1 MVTTFSSK
9 IRADRP
15 YDFASDKLY
24 KQFESDRNRI
34 ITSAAIRRLQQKTQV
49 FPLER
54 NAAVRSRLTHSL
66 EVQQAGRYICQLI
79 CELLSKPN
87 SAHPPLGD
95 YERMLES
102 IVEMACLMHDI
113 GNPPFGHFGEA
124 ALSDWLTQ
132 HIGDIYKKLSGKAM
146 RPDVLRDLTHFEG
159 NAQGVRLVHTL
170 LNLNLTYSQASGI
183 MKYTR
188 CGSEAAPA
196 KDDPLS
202 YLKKKVGFYL
212 SEQHYIDKLRH
223 ALDIAPGCRSPFSY
237 IMEAAD
243 DISYGMA
250 DLEDAVE
257 KNILSYQQL
266 KTALQDTYQAL
277 SANLPASEQTLMSEI
292 INKATEIT
300 QKITG
305 NHSQFFVFLRV
316 QVNQKLPKH
325 AARQF
330 VDNLDAVM
338 RGQYN
343 QALIEDGSA
352 SHLLIKTFKQVAREL
367 AFAHPE
373 VEGRELQGYRVISG
387 LLSIYEPLLALEK
400 NQFAKLMGIEL
411 PASTYVCKIPI
422 YSARLFKKL
431 PAKHKQA
438 YRTAL
443 NSDTMNA
450 LIPDPQEQEFYLRT
464 RLFIDYISGMTDQF
478 AFDEYRAFHVIDE
491 I

>member
-1 MVTTFSSK
+1 MVTTFSCK

-15 YDFASDKLY
+15 YEFPSNKLY

-79 CELLSKPN
+79 CELLNEPETE
-87 SAHPPLGD
+87 HPPLGD

-124 ALSDWLTQ
+124 ALSDWLAQ
-132 HIGDIYKKLSGKAM
+132 HIGDIYKKLSAKAM

-188 CGSEAAPA
+188 CGSEAPPA
-196 KDDPLS
+196 NDDPLS

-212 SEQHYIDKLRH
+212 SEQHYIAKLRC

-250 DLEDAVE
+250 DLEDAIE
-257 KNILSYQQL
+257 KNILSYPQL
-266 KTALQDTYQAL
+266 KTALQDTYQTL
-277 SANLPASEQTLMSEI
+277 SAHLPASEQTLMADI
-292 INKATEIT
+292 IKKATEKA
-300 QKITG
+300 QKMAG
-305 NHSQFFVFLRV
+305 NQSQFFVFLRV
-316 QVNQKLPKH
+316 QVNQRLPHH

-338 RGQYN
+338 CGQFN

-352 SHLLIKTFKQVAREL
+352 CHLLIKTFKRVARER

-387 LLSIYEPLLALEK
+387 LLSIYEPLLQLGK
-400 NQFAKLMGIEL
+400 NQFAKLMDIDI
-411 PASTYVCKIPI
+411 PVNTDVPKIPI

-431 PAKHKQA
+431 PEKHKQA

-443 NSDTMNA
+443 YSDTMNA
-450 LIPDPQEQEFYLRT
+450 VIPDPQEQEFYLRT
-464 RLFIDYISGMTDQF
+464 RLIIDFISGMTDQF
-478 AFDEYRAFHVIDE
+478 AFDEYRAFQVIAE
-491 I
+491 V

>member
-1 MVTTFSSK
+1 MMATLSSK
-9 IRADRP
+9 IQADRP
-15 YDFASDKLY
+15 HAFSSPLF

-34 ITSAAIRRLQQKTQV
+34 ITSAAVRRLQQKTQV

-79 CELLSKPN
+79 CELLEPQSN
-87 SAHPPLGD
+87 HQSLSSE
-95 YERMLES
+95 YQRMLES

-124 ALSDWLTQ
+124 AISDWLDG
-132 HIGDIYKKLSGKAM
+132 HIDELFKQLSGRAM
-146 RPDVLRDLTHFEG
+146 HPDILRDLTHFEG
-159 NAQGVRLVHTL
+159 NAQGIRLVHTL
-170 LNLNLTYSQASGI
+170 LNLNLTFSQVSGI

-188 CGSEAAPA
+188 CGTEAPPQQQQ
-196 KDDPLS
+196 PLG

-212 SEQHYIDKLRH
+212 SEQGYIDRLTET
-223 ALDIAPGCRSPFSY
+223 LSIAPGCRAPFSY

-257 KNILSYQQL
+257 KNILSYSQL
-266 KTALQDTYQAL
+266 QTALLNTYAAL
-277 SANLPASEQTLMSEI
+277 SAHLPESDRGLMADMIRVATRRSE
-292 INKATEIT
+292 
-300 QKITG
+300 KIAG
-305 NHSQFFVFLRV
+305 NQSQFFVFLRV
-316 QVNQKLPKH
+316 EVNQKLPKH
-325 AARQF
+325 AAEQF
-330 VDNLDAVM
+330 VNNLDAVTA
-338 RGQYN
+338 GHFN

-352 SHLLIKTFKQVAREL
+352 CHLLIKTFKQVAKKW
-367 AFAHPE
+367 AFSHPE

-387 LLSIYEPLLALEK
+387 LLNIYEPLLHLSKA
-400 NQFAKLMGIEL
+400 QFAQLMDIPL
-411 PASTYVCKIPI
+411 TTDTQVPAISI

-431 PAKHKQA
+431 PEKHKQA
-438 YRTAL
+438 YRSAL

-450 LIPDPQEQEFYLRT
+450 AIPDLAEQEFYLRA
-464 RLFIDYISGMTDQF
+464 RLVIDYISGMTDQF
-478 AFDEYRAFHVIDE
+478 AFDEYRAFQVIDE

>member
-1 MVTTFSSK
+1 MTTFNCK

-15 YDFASDKLY
+15 YEFSSKLS

-79 CELLSKPN
+79 CELLNKQDSSLLPD
-87 SAHPPLGD
+87 SDH
-95 YERMLES
+95 ERMLES

-124 ALSDWLTQ
+124 ALSDWLGQ
-132 HIGDIYKKLSGKAM
+132 HIAGIYKKLSGKAM
-146 RPDVLRDLTHFEG
+146 SPDVLRDLTHFEG
-159 NAQGVRLVHTL
+159 NAQGIRLVHTL

-188 CGSEAAPA
+188 CGTEVAPGEG
-196 KDDPLS
+196 DTLS

-212 SEQHYIDKLRH
+212 SEQEYVGKLRH

-277 SANLPASEQTLMSEI
+277 SASLPASEQTLMADI
-292 INKATEIT
+292 IKKATDRTE
-300 QKITG
+300 KIAG

-316 QVNQKLPKH
+316 QVNQKLPQH

-330 VDNLDAVM
+330 VDNFDAVM
-338 RGQYN
+338 RGQFN
-343 QALIEDGSA
+343 QALIEDGSDC
-352 SHLLIKTFKQVAREL
+352 HLLIKTFKEVAREL

-387 LLSIYEPLLALEK
+387 LLSVYEPLLHLGK
-400 NQFAKLMGIEL
+400 NQFATLMNIEI
-411 PASTYVCKIPI
+411 PATTYVSRIPI

-431 PAKHKQA
+431 PEKHKQA
-438 YRTAL
+438 YRSAL

-450 LIPDPQEQEFYLRT
+450 IIPDPQEQEFYLRV
-464 RLFIDYISGMTDQF
+464 RLIIDYISGMTDQF
-478 AFDEYRAFHVIDE
+478 AFDEYRAFQVIDE

>member
-1 MVTTFSSK
+1 MVTTFNCK

-15 YDFASDKLY
+15 YEFSSKLS

-79 CELLSKPN
+79 CEQLDEQSIV
-87 SAHPPLGD
+87 GE
-95 YERMLES
+95 YELMLES

-124 ALSDWLTQ
+124 ALSDWLGQ
-132 HIGDIYKKLSGKAM
+132 HIAGIYKKLSGKAM
-146 RPDVLRDLTHFEG
+146 SPDVLRDLTHFEG
-159 NAQGVRLVHTL
+159 NAQGIRLVHTL

-188 CGSEAAPA
+188 CGAETPPEES
-196 KDDPLS
+196 DTLN

-212 SEQHYIDKLRH
+212 SEQEYIGKLRH

-266 KTALQDTYQAL
+266 KTALKDTYRAL
-277 SANLPASEQTLMSEI
+277 SGSLPASEQTLMADI
-292 INKATEIT
+292 IKKATERT
-300 QKITG
+300 EKIAG
-305 NHSQFFVFLRV
+305 NHSQFFIFLRV
-316 QVNQKLPKH
+316 QINQKLPQH

-330 VDNLDAVM
+330 IDNFDAVM
-338 RGQYN
+338 RGQFN
-343 QALIEDGSA
+343 QALIEDGSDC
-352 SHLLIKTFKQVAREL
+352 HLLIKTFKEVAREL

-387 LLSIYEPLLALEK
+387 LLSVYEPLLQLGK
-400 NQFAKLMGIEL
+400 NQFATLMDIEI
-411 PASTYVCKIPI
+411 PATTYVSRIPI

-431 PAKHKQA
+431 PEKHKQA
-438 YRTAL
+438 YRSAL

-450 LIPDPQEQEFYLRT
+450 IMPDPQEQEFYLRV
-464 RLFIDYISGMTDQF
+464 RLIIDYISGMTDQF
-478 AFDEYRAFHVIDE
+478 AFDEYRAFQVIDE